1 MPWEEIEYNECS
13 EDWRN
18 RDRLIWATLPVA
30 VTVSGVIIGVAYGYI
45 PDSELM
51 IRLLVLLMG
60 GAFAIVML
68 ISLVKHRY
76 YQEGSEEQ
84 IKRLQFR
91 LHIKGWNEKP
101 RIHRPDKFGLKF
113 LNTLST
119 QSGFK
124 WMIWTSLL
132 VLIILIILILDTAVQ
147 LIRN

>member
-1 MPWEEIEYNECS
+1 MEEIEYNECS

-30 VTVSGVIIGVAYGYI
+30 VTVSSVIIGVAYGSI
-45 PDSELM
+45 PNSELE

-60 GAFAIVML
+60 GAFAVVML

-91 LHIKGWNEKP
+91 LHIKGWDEKP
-101 RIHRPDKFGLKF
+101 RIYRPDEFGFKF
-113 LNTLST
+113 LHTLST

-124 WMIWTSLL
+124 WMIRTSLL
-132 VLIILIILILDTAVQ
+132 VLIILITLILDTTVK
-147 LIRN
+147 LICN